1 MTATAESAE
10 SVTGSARATQKRLIV
25 TIGNFGGSSKSPVL
39 RILAQMHLADVK
51 RRKKMLLLDGDS
63 TTGSLYRFHGGEG
76 KPAIAFELKGRLDE
90 RDRLV
95 NDFLQRGSE
104 LVLVDLPAGSL
115 SVFYQISKECDFVDA
130 VTAAG
135 YRLTVVAP
143 IFPDEE
149 VILDLQETIRL
160 FDPSIS
166 EPFLDADEAH
176 REPPAAPAP
185 RVDYV
190 AMVNLNAPACE
201 DRSDF
206 EVWDAPA
213 PRGVT
218 RRLLE
223 YVGGVQIE
231 VPRLRGRIQEVI
243 GRNRLTFRGAETSEH
258 LNIMDR
264 GRVHRWNNTV
274 EATMRGVGERL
285 GF

>member
-1 MTATAESAE
+1 VTATVESAE
-10 SVTGSARATQKRLIV
+10 SVSGSARATQKRIV
-25 TIGNFGGSSKSPVL
+25 MCVGNFGGSSKSPL
-39 RILAQMHLADVK
+39 MRILAQMHLADAK

-115 SVFYQISKECDFVDA
+115 SVFEQISKECDFVDA

-135 YRLTVVAP
+135 YRLTVLAP

-160 FDPSIS
+160 FDPAIA

-176 REPPAAPAP
+176 KEPPAAPAP

-190 AMVNLNAPACE
+190 AVVNLNAPACE

-223 YVGGVQIE
+223 YAGGVQVE
-231 VPRLRGRIQEVI
+231 VPRLRGRIQEII
-243 GRNRLTFRGAETSEH
+243 GRNRLTFAEAVSSPH
-258 LNIMDR
+258 LSIMDR
-264 GRVHRWNNTV
+264 GRLHRWNATV
-274 EATMRGVGERL
+274 DATFRGVGDRL